1 MRAVLVRPRG
11 TRRLA
16 GLARAKLAG
25 LARLTGLAGPRRLA
39 GLRLAAL
46 ALLGFGLLGAGC
58 ATGRLDAT
66 KPAGPNARDIDGLMR
81 LSGWMAVGVGIFVAA
96 AVVIIIVKFRAKP
109 TDDPD
114 ELPPQIH
121 GHRKAELT
129 WTIIPTAMLVFLA
142 VMTLPTVFALA
153 EQGDGRTIK
162 VEGQQWWWQFSYD
175 LDSDGTY
182 DIVTANDLVIPVG
195 EEVNLEIHSND
206 VIHSF
211 WIPQLNGKKDAVPG
225 RVHHWRISSDE
236 PGIFY
241 GECVEFCGLSH
252 ANMQMRTVAL
262 SEADFQRWVR
272 EQQAGQQAAAVAP
285 ADGTPAAAGATL
297 FETHCISCHVVDG
310 AYESA
315 AGGNANL
322 IAGVAP
328 NLTNLMSR
336 TAFAGALFET
346 YLPDGSVNLAELRE
360 WVRNAPSMKPAR
372 ADNRQGMLDFSGVL
386 TDTDLDNLMAYL
398 QTLGGAPVLPR

>member
-1 MRAVLVRPRG
+1 MGARFARQW
-11 TRRLA
+11 RL
-16 GLARAKLAG
+16 G
-25 LARLTGLAGPRRLA
+25 
-39 GLRLAAL
+39 AL
-46 ALLGFGLLGAGC
+46 ALLAAIAAGC

-66 KPAGPNARDIDGLMR
+66 KPIGEEARDIDGLMR

-96 AVVIIIVKFRAKP
+96 AVATIIVKFRAKP

-121 GHRKAELT
+121 GNRKAELT
-129 WTIIPTAMLVFLA
+129 WTIIPTAMLVFLTIY
-142 VMTLPTVFALA
+142 TLPTVFALA
-153 EQGDGRTIK
+153 SEGDGRTIK

-175 LDSDGTY
+175 LDEDGHY
-182 DIVTANDLVIPVG
+182 DIVTANDLVIPTG

-225 RVHHWRISSDE
+225 RIHEWRISSDE

-252 ANMQMRTVAL
+252 ANMQMRTIVL
-262 SEADFQRWVR
+262 TPADFERWKD
-272 EQQAGQQAAAVAP
+272 EQLAGQAAAQTAL
-285 ADGTPAAAGATL
+285 AEGSAEAAGAAL

-310 AYESA
+310 VYESA

-322 IAGVAP
+322 LAGIAP

-336 TAFAGALFET
+336 TAFAGALYET
-346 YLPDGSVNLAELRE
+346 YLPDGSLNIAELRE
-360 WVRNAPSMKPAR
+360 WVRNAPEIEAGSCRQPAGHAGLLR
-372 ADNRQGMLDFSGVL
+372 GLDRPGPRQLDGVPG
-386 TDTDLDNLMAYL
+386 DPRQPA
-398 QTLGGAPVLPR
+398 GAARDERRRRLRRTT

>member
-1 MRAVLVRPRG
+1 MGTGSARRWRLV
-11 TRRLA
+11 
-16 GLARAKLAG
+16 
-25 LARLTGLAGPRRLA
+25 
-39 GLRLAAL
+39 AL
-46 ALLGFGLLGAGC
+46 ALLAAMAAGC

-66 KPAGPNARDIDGLMR
+66 KPIGQEAQDIDFLMR

-96 AVVIIIVKFRAKP
+96 AVFAIIVKFRAKP

-114 ELPPQIH
+114 DLPPQIH
-121 GHRKAELT
+121 GNRKAELT
-129 WTIIPTAMLVFLA
+129 WTIIPTALLVFLTIF
-142 VMTLPTVFALA
+142 TLPTVFALA
-153 EQGDGRTIK
+153 EVRPGPTIK

-175 LDSDGTY
+175 LDEDGQY
-182 DIVTANDLVIPVG
+182 DIVTANDLVIPTG
-195 EEVNLEIHSND
+195 EEINLEIHSND

-225 RVHHWRISSDE
+225 RIHDWRISSDE

-252 ANMQMRTVAL
+252 ANMQMRTIVL
-262 SEADFQRWVR
+262 TPDDFERWVE
-272 EQQAGQQAAAVAP
+272 EQLAGKAAAQALP
-285 ADGTPAAAGATL
+285 TEETPEAAGATL

-322 IAGVAP
+322 LAGIAP

-336 TAFAGALFET
+336 TAFAGALYET
-346 YLPDGSVNLAELRE
+346 YQTGPDGAYLRNPDGSLKLNIAELRE
-360 WVRNAPSMKPAR
+360 WVRNAPDMKPAR
-372 ADNRQGMLDFSGVL
+372 ADNQQGMLDFSEVL
-386 TDTDLDNLMAYL
+386 TDQDLDNLMAYL
-398 QTLGGAPVLPR
+398 KTLGSEPVLPSTNAGSG

>member
-1 MRAVLVRPRG
+1 MG
-11 TRRLA
+11 TRFARRCFLA
-16 GLARAKLAG
+16 V
-25 LARLTGLAGPRRLA
+25 P
-39 GLRLAAL
+39 
-46 ALLGFGLLGAGC
+46 ALLGLLLAGC

-66 KPAGPNARDIDGLMR
+66 KPVGQEARDIDFLMR

-96 AVVIIIVKFRAKP
+96 AVFAIIVKFRAKP

-114 ELPPQIH
+114 DLPPQIH
-121 GHRKAELT
+121 GNRKAELT
-129 WTIIPTAMLVFLA
+129 WTLIPTALLVFLTIF
-142 VMTLPTVFALA
+142 TLGTVFDLA
-153 EQGDGRTIK
+153 AAGTGRTIK
-162 VEGQQWWWQFSYD
+162 VEGQQWWWQFTYE
-175 LDSDGTY
+175 LDKDEIDKYNLDQDGRY
-182 DIVTANDLVIPVG
+182 EIVTANDLVIQTG

-252 ANMQMRTVAL
+252 ANMQMRTIVL
-262 SEADFQRWVR
+262 TPEDFDRWMR
-272 EQQAGQQAAAVAP
+272 EQLAGQAAAQVAP
-285 ADGTPAAAGATL
+285 ADESPEAAGAAL

-322 IAGVAP
+322 LAGIAP

-336 TAFAGALFET
+336 TAFAGALYET
-346 YLPDGSVNLAELRE
+346 YQTGPDGEYLRNPDGSLKLNVAELRE
-360 WVRNAPSMKPAR
+360 WVRNAPDMKPAR
-372 ADNRQGMLDFSGVL
+372 ADNQQGMLDFSEVL
-386 TDTDLDNLMAYL
+386 TDQDLDNLMAYL
-398 QTLGGAPVLPR
+398 KTLGSPPVLP